1 MSSRYHRRSV
11 SGFNIVV
18 QMLRPSDPAIDCIAW
33 MAKLKVPL
41 SWTLS
46 CPYVCESPMV
56 RSSETEMPLDNNP
69 VAARLL
75 LLHSSP
81 M

>member
-18 QMLRPSDPAIDCIAW
+18 RMLRPSDPAIDCIAL
-33 MAKLKVPL
+33 MAKLKIPL

-46 CPYVCESPMV
+46 RPHAV
-56 RSSETEMPLDNNP
+56 RKSNGQIE
-69 VAARLL
+69 R
-75 LLHSSP
+75 H
-81 M
+81 